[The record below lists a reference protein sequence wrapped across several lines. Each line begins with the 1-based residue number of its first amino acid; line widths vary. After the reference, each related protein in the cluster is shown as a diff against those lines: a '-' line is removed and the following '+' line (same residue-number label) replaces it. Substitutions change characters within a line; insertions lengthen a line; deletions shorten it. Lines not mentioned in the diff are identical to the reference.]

1 MMEKSL
7 DLPKCNSAD
16 GRYYWMKPE
25 VETVLK
31 PFLDQCI
38 QDAIDGRITRL
49 DSLWPPVVVSSQGAP
64 FEVWEL
70 LRTWTEA
77 QQAETLDADKAIAF
91 SENLR
96 RQSRWGEI
104 DHHLFDML
112 KREQQEKYFVATGNE
127 DDHFWDRE
135 YSLKPGIRS
144 EQVPE
149 PLLRF
154 ACYVA
159 VSYKVYGLNFQYLD
173 TNYLFG
179 LVEKVRPDMVK
190 KLKEEGTGRLPL
202 NLQRRKTEHFTASAN
217 DAFAV
222 IRITA
227 KDSTEA
233 CYGEVLNYLCELLAQ
248 EDFPRSYAVEYKGPE
263 KKYLPITGLP
273 KKGINQLCAC
283 AVAYPSLHPL
293 LERYAR
299 LAMRQY
305 ESYTNLNDE
314 QSGLPGSFAVFAL
327 GMLGEVGRQLVWDYL
342 DICDDEHSRLQE
354 KFLREYVKQF
364 GFTQETVPIFV
375 RGVLSMQN
383 MKYSKDYAAWMS
395 NKDSLDA
402 LIVAKHHLQG
412 IVPSGFSSDED
423 ADEDDDE
430 ATQDKEASLEEVLQY
445 AWDTVCHVI
454 WGKASCKCGQKMV
467 ESAPDDLRTR
477 YQTVFGRL
485 G

>member
-1 MMEKSL
+1 MDKTL

-16 GRYYWMKPE
+16 GRCYWMKPE
-25 VETVLK
+25 VEAVLQ
-31 PFLDQCI
+31 PLFDRCI

-64 FEVWEL
+64 FEVWQL

-91 SENLR
+91 CENLR
-96 RQSRWGEI
+96 RQSRWGDI

-112 KREQQEKYFVATGNE
+112 KRELQEKYFVATGNE

-233 CYGEVLNYLCELLAQ
+233 CYAEVLNYLCELLAQ

-327 GMLGEVGRQLVWDYL
+327 GMLGDVCFGC
-342 DICDDEHSRLQE
+342 DIRL
-354 KFLREYVKQF
+354 
-364 GFTQETVPIFV
+364 
-375 RGVLSMQN
+375 
-383 MKYSKDYAAWMS
+383 
-395 NKDSLDA
+395 
-402 LIVAKHHLQG
+402 
-412 IVPSGFSSDED
+412 
-423 ADEDDDE
+423 
-430 ATQDKEASLEEVLQY
+430 
-445 AWDTVCHVI
+445 
-454 WGKASCKCGQKMV
+454 KC
-467 ESAPDDLRTR
+467 
-477 YQTVFGRL
+477 
-485 G
+485 